1 MTDAGTR
8 RAELA
13 SIGSVTEQEVP
24 AMAASLAAAFYD
36 DPVNSW
42 LLPNDETRLDQLERS
57 FELFIRQ
64 IYLTHDEMYA
74 TRQVVGAAIW
84 EPPGAWKVPIL
95 KQLRLTPATIA
106 VYGRRTPALLR
117 MVSRMES
124 GHPQEP
130 HMYLPFVGVRPEW
143 QGTGIGSALLRPVLD
158 RCDRDRLPAYLEAS
172 SPRSRACYERL
183 GFELMEEFEPAPGC
197 PPLWRMWREPA

>member
-1 MTDAGTR
+1 MADASTR
-8 RAELA
+8 QAELA
-13 SIGSVTEQEVP
+13 SIAKASEADIG
-24 AMAASLAAAFYD
+24 AMSATLAAAFYD

-42 LLPNDETRLDQLERS
+42 LLPDDDRRLDQLERS
-57 FELFIRQ
+57 FSLFTRRL
-64 IYLTHDEMYA
+64 YAGHDEMYA
-74 TRQVVGAAIW
+74 TRQIAGAAIW
-84 EPPGAWKVPIL
+84 EPPGTWKVPIST
-95 KQLRLTPATIA
+95 QVRLTPATIA

-117 MVSRMES
+117 VVTRMEK
-124 GHPQEP
+124 GHPTEP